1 MHGVPGAVAYGVCVL
16 LRLLLAALGGLG
28 LWLAFPSYNLWFLAP
43 VGSALI
49 VLSLTGVGLWRGA
62 FLGLVAGWACFVP
75 LVSWSG
81 IFVGTLPWM
90 ALATLCA
97 LYVAAFGAVA
107 AYLQGRRQHTRVR
120 PFAVALAWMVAEFA
134 RATTPFGGFP
144 WGRLGFSQADSP
156 ALAVVAW
163 VGVPG
168 LGFLVAFCGALL
180 ALALHTIF
188 VGSVTDEFGVTQ
200 ERHGFARRLGTA
212 VLATTVAAG
221 VFIAPEA
228 IRRPIDGDPVQVVA
242 IQGNVPEMS
251 LEFNAQRRAVLDN
264 HVNTTLEAARRVE
277 DGDIP
282 APDLVLWPENSSDI
296 DPLRNGDAAR
306 IINEA
311 VDAIDAPLVVGAV
324 LAPPNKPLANASLL
338 YLPGQGPVQSYVK
351 RSPVPF
357 AEYMPYRDFFRRF
370 SDKVDLLTR
379 DFGAGDA
386 IGVLDVPLE
395 GAAAQQPAGP
405 TLKLGVAICFEVVID
420 DVMADTVREG
430 ADLIAVPTNNA
441 TFGFTDESVQ
451 QLAASRVKAVE
462 LGRSIVHI
470 STVGVSSFVAPDGS
484 VSEGTDLFTQ
494 DILSGSMTRRT
505 QISPAVVVGP
515 WLEPA
520 ASVLLALLLL
530 GTVIGRRRTPVTE
543 QA

>member
-1 MHGVPGAVAYGVCVL
+1 MCVL
-16 LRLLLAALGGLG
+16 LRLLLAALGGLAV
-28 LWLAFPSYNLWFLAP
+28 WLAFPSYNLWFLAP
-43 VGSALI
+43 VGVALI
-49 VLSLTGVGLWRGA
+49 VLSLTGVGLWRGGL
-62 FLGLVAGWACFVP
+62 LGLVAGWACFVP

-97 LYVAAFGAVA
+97 LYLAAFGAVA
-107 AYLQGRRQHTRVR
+107 AYLQGRHEHTRVR

-156 ALAVVAW
+156 VLAVVSW

-180 ALALHTIF
+180 ALAVHTLF
-188 VGSVTDEFGVTQ
+188 VGSVTDKAGVTRT
-200 ERHGFARRLGTA
+200 RHRLGGRIVIAAAA
-212 VLATTVAAG
+212 VVVAVGA
-221 VFIAPEA
+221 FIAPSA
-228 IRRPIDGDPVQVVA
+228 IPRPTDGDPVDVVA
-242 IQGNVPEMS
+242 IQGNVPEMT

-264 HVNTTLEAARRVE
+264 HANTTLEVAQRIE
-277 DGDIP
+277 QGDIP

-296 DPLRNGDAAR
+296 DPLRNPDAAR

-311 VDAIDAPLVVGAV
+311 TDTIDAPLMVGAV
-324 LAPPNKPLANASLL
+324 LAPPDGPLANASIL

-357 AEYMPYRDFFRRF
+357 AEYMPHRDFFRQF
-370 SDKVDLLTR
+370 SDKVDLLAR
-379 DFGAGDA
+379 DFGAGDSV
-386 IGVLDVPLE
+386 GVLEVPLE
-395 GAAAQQPAGP
+395 GQAAQFPAGP
-405 TLKLGVAICFEVVID
+405 TLNLGVAICFEVVID

-441 TFGFTDESVQ
+441 TFGFTDESEQ

-462 LGRSIVHI
+462 LGRSIAHI
-470 STVGVSSFVAPDGS
+470 STVGVSGFVAPDGS

-505 QISPAVVVGP
+505 EITPAVVVGP
-515 WLEPA
+515 WIEPA
-520 ASVLLALLLL
+520 ASVLLGLL
-530 GTVIGRRRTPVTE
+530 VVAAIIGRHRTPVVE

>member
-1 MHGVPGAVAYGVCVL
+1 MRVL
-16 LRLLLAALGGLG
+16 LRLLLAALGGLAV
-28 LWLAFPSYNLWFLAP
+28 WLAFPSYNLWFLAP
-43 VGSALI
+43 VGMALI
-49 VLSLTGVGLWRGA
+49 VLSLTGIGLWRGA
-62 FLGLVAGWACFVP
+62 LVGLVAGWACFVP

-81 IFVGTLPWM
+81 IFVGTLPWV

-107 AYLQGRRQHTRVR
+107 AYLQGRHEHTRVR

-156 ALAVVAW
+156 VLAVVSW

-168 LGFLVAFCGALL
+168 LGFVVALSGALL
-180 ALALHTIF
+180 ALAIHTMF
-188 VGSVTDEFGVTQ
+188 VSSVTDRHGVT
-200 ERHGFARRLGTA
+200 RPRRGLAARTGIA
-212 VLATTVAAG
+212 VLAVAVAAG
-221 VFIAPEA
+221 VFVAPSAIA
-228 IRRPIDGDPVQVVA
+228 RPTDGDPVQVVA
-242 IQGNVPEMS
+242 IQGNVPEMT

-264 HVNTTLEAARRVE
+264 HATTTLAAAQLVE
-277 DGDIP
+277 DGEIP

-296 DPLRNGDAAR
+296 DPLRNADAAR

-311 VDAIDAPLVVGAV
+311 VDTIDAPLMVGAV
-324 LAPPNKPLANASLL
+324 VAPPEQPLANTSIL
-338 YLPGQGPVQSYVK
+338 YVPSQGPVQSYVK
-351 RSPVPF
+351 RAPVPF

-379 DFGAGDA
+379 DFGAGNS
-386 IGVLDVPLE
+386 IGVLEVPLE
-395 GAAAQQPAGP
+395 GQAAQFPAGP
-405 TLKLGVAICFEVVID
+405 TLHLGVAICFEVVID

-441 TFGFTDESVQ
+441 TFGFTDESEQ

-462 LGRSIVHI
+462 LGRSIAHI
-470 STVGVSSFVAPDGS
+470 STVGVSGLIAPDGA
-484 VSEGTDLFTQ
+484 VTQGTELFTQ

-505 QISPAVVVGP
+505 EITPAVIVGP
-515 WLEPA
+515 WLEPV
-520 ASVLLALLLL
+520 ASVVLGLLVVGAA
-530 GTVIGRRRTPVTE
+530 VSRRRNPVA
-543 QA
+543 QDA